1 MKTSLLKGLTKEEVS
16 DVRGTF
22 KSSVLL
28 RKQLTLMLQGEI
40 ESLQDKMLL
49 DEDFNTSEWKLKH
62 VSMLAQIKANKKLI
76 SYLE

>member
-1 MKTSLLKGLTKEEVS
+1 VKTSLLKGLTKEEVS

>member
-1 MKTSLLKGLTKEEVS
+1 
-16 DVRGTF
+16 
-22 KSSVLL
+22 
-28 RKQLTLMLQGEI
+28 MLQGEI